1 MSRQRGTSD
10 PLSRAAARQIT
21 LLGVACIAGFA
32 LLMAVL
38 AWASDLTGSGA
49 GTLGAIDIETGTIT
63 LALSQEPPQLDSTR
77 STDQVSFLILGHV
90 MEGLL
95 RYDAQNQLVP
105 GVAERWEIRADGAT
119 FWLRQNALW
128 SDGQP
133 VTADDFVFAWQTVVD
148 PATASQYAFIMYP
161 VKNAEA
167 INTGQM
173 PREALGVRAASD
185 FVLEVEFEQPV
196 AFFDKL
202 AAFGIYNPV
211 REDFYRSRG
220 ERYAADATDLLY
232 NGPFA
237 MTRWIHGAH
246 VRLEKNPNY
255 WNRDSIRLNVIDM
268 PYITSD
274 TTAAVNLFKSGAIA
288 RTALGAE
295 QLEDAMRLGW
305 NLSRYID
312 GSVFYIDFNFRTERP
327 TSSYNLRR
335 AIQLVN
341 DPNELVNKII
351 AIPGY
356 QPAASLFPTWLKGV
370 DGFFR
375 QEYPAPPVTPDYDL
389 ARRHLEMA
397 KQDLGVDEIPPLVL
411 LTDEGPLSDKQAE
424 YYQDLFGR
432 VLGLDIRIDKQI
444 FKQRLAK
451 MTAGEFDLVAA
462 GWGPD
467 FDDPLTFGDL
477 YASWNGN
484 NRGLYNNPELDR
496 QVRLAQGSLDAT
508 TRMEAFAAI
517 QEILID
523 DVVLLP
529 NYERGVVFV
538 QDPRLQGV
546 VNRSVGTDPDYT
558 NAWLVESP

>member
-1 MSRQRGTSD
+1 
-10 PLSRAAARQIT
+10 
-21 LLGVACIAGFA
+21 
-32 LLMAVL
+32 
-38 AWASDLTGSGA
+38 
-49 GTLGAIDIETGTIT
+49 
-63 LALSQEPPQLDSTR
+63 
-77 STDQVSFLILGHV
+77 
-90 MEGLL
+90 
-95 RYDAQNQLVP
+95 
-105 GVAERWEIRADGAT
+105 
-119 FWLRQNALW
+119 
-128 SDGQP
+128 
-133 VTADDFVFAWQTVVD
+133 
-148 PATASQYAFIMYP
+148 
-161 VKNAEA
+161 
-167 INTGQM
+167 
-173 PREALGVRAASD
+173 
-185 FVLEVEFEQPV
+185 
-196 AFFDKL
+196 
-202 AAFGIYNPV
+202 
-211 REDFYRSRG
+211 
-220 ERYAADATDLLY
+220 
-232 NGPFA
+232 
-237 MTRWIHGAH
+237 
-246 VRLEKNPNY
+246 
-255 WNRDSIRLNVIDM
+255 
-268 PYITSD
+268 
-274 TTAAVNLFKSGAIA
+274 
-288 RTALGAE
+288 
-295 QLEDAMRLGW
+295 
-305 NLSRYID
+305 
-312 GSVFYIDFNFRTERP
+312 
-327 TSSYNLRR
+327 
-335 AIQLVN
+335 
-341 DPNELVNKII
+341 
-351 AIPGY
+351 
-356 QPAASLFPTWLKGV
+356 
-370 DGFFR
+370 
-375 QEYPAPPVTPDYDL
+375 
-389 ARRHLEMA
+389 MA